1 MDKLRLVY
9 EQTCRAIWMSH
20 LDTMRTLQRAVKRA
34 GIPIRYSEG
43 FNPHELISIL
53 LPLSVGTASLCQMA
67 DIRVRE
73 ESAAYPNGPA
83 YAVQAGTYSAA
94 GMSQLA
100 FIAVLALALAVCA
113 AGLFVLLKFSWWGL
127 AIVGVGM
134 IPTIFASLS
143 SAKPDKT
150 ANRAVRGIP

>member
-1 MDKLRLVY
+1 MTCPKCGNQMQVQAVSEVKRRGMFTVLLFLILICIPVLGWIILISLLRGQKSQVKMLAVC
-9 EQTCRAIWMSH
+9 QTCGYRCEY
-20 LDTMRTLQRAVKRA
+20 K
-34 GIPIRYSEG
+34 
-43 FNPHELISIL
+43 
-53 LPLSVGTASLCQMA
+53 
-67 DIRVRE
+67 

-127 AIVGVGM
+127 AIVGVGLV
-134 IPTIFASLS
+134 IFTILYNKA
-143 SAKPDKT
+143 
-150 ANRAVRGIP
+150 